1 MAFLSL
7 FYGLLVIGLQLIW
20 NAIFTVQK
28 SNTFQVKATPVQV
41 FKSNRK
47 PDWVVDKVIQLK
59 ANDLSLSC
67 RKLSDSF
74 NRQYVG
80 VERISHQT
88 VNNYL
93 RRHQADVLLKR
104 QQLKRRQP
112 VIGVKNRVWGMD
124 LTGKQVDGKVRYI
137 LGAIDH
143 GTRSNV
149 ILQVVQDKSSL
160 VLLQCLFKAIKRYGK
175 PQVIRT
181 DNEAVFCSRLFRWSL
196 SLLGIKHQRIDL
208 ACPWQNGRIE
218 RLFGTLKQKLNQVEV
233 DNTPALAEM
242 IKDFRFWYNHIRT
255 HQSLLGFTPAE
266 VWSNRQPKR
275 FAIPYSGWGGLLK
288 GYYHPY

>member
-1 MAFLSL
+1 MLAFI
-7 FYGLLVIGLQLIW
+7 LVITHLLMVKLQLFW
-20 NAIFTVQK
+20 NAIFTVRK
-28 SNTFQVKATPVQV
+28 SNAFRVKTTPVQV

-181 DNEAVFCSRLFRWSL
+181 DNEAVFCSRSFCWALR
-196 SLLGIKHQRIDL
+196 LLNIKHQRID
-208 ACPWQNGRIE
+208 
-218 RLFGTLKQKLNQVEV
+218 
-233 DNTPALAEM
+233 
-242 IKDFRFWYNHIRT
+242 
-255 HQSLLGFTPAE
+255 
-266 VWSNRQPKR
+266 
-275 FAIPYSGWGGLLK
+275 
-288 GYYHPY
+288 